1 MRACCNARNE
11 LERAHF
17 FLIPVSKSSNGI
29 RPSGCQVSINN
40 DSTSPD
46 ASAMLDVKSTTKGV
60 LLPRMTQAEI
70 GAISSPANG
79 LVVFCTTD
87 NKFYIYIT
95 SAYAWKEIL
104 YGSGTITPACGS
116 SITIT
121 HVAGNVAPV
130 DKTVTYGTVT
140 NIPGTTTKCWITQNL
155 GADQQATAVNDAT
168 EASAGWYWQFNR
180 QQGYKHTGST
190 LTPAWT
196 ITSINENSDWL
207 IANDPCALLLGSG
220 WRLPTS
226 TEWTNVDA
234 SGGWTNWNGPWNS
247 ALKMHAA
254 GYLNSTNGALYVIGS
269 SGNYGSSSQYDNS
282 YGWYLTLGSGYC
294 YMNYSTKANG
304 FSSRCLRD

>member
-1 MRACCNARNE
+1 MSALYFTE
-11 LERAHF
+11 VLGQ
-17 FLIPVSKSSNGI
+17 VGI
-29 RPSGCQVSINN
+29 NTDGSVPN
-40 DSTSPD
+40 
-46 ASAMLDVKSTTKGV
+46 ASAIFDVKSTTKGV

-95 SAYAWKEIL
+95 SAYSWKEIL
-104 YGSGTITPACGS
+104 YGSGTITPSCGS
-116 SITIT
+116 SITTT

-140 NIPGTTTKCWITQNL
+140 NIPGTATKCWITQNL
-155 GADQQATAVNDAT
+155 GADHQATTVDDAT
-168 EASAGWYWQFNR
+168 EESAGWYWQFNR

-220 WRLPTS
+220 WRQPTS
-226 TEWTNVDA
+226 TEWTNVVA
-234 SGGWTNWNGPWNS
+234 SGGWTDWNGPWNS
-247 ALKMHAA
+247 ALKMHVA
-254 GYLNSTNGALYVIGS
+254 GYLDFNDGSLSYRGSRGRYWSSTQYDSS
-269 SGNYGSSSQYDNS
+269 SGL
-282 YGWYLTLGSGYC
+282 YLSIISGGC
-294 YMNYSTKANG
+294 HVNHSDKAGG
-304 FSSRCLRD
+304 FSARCLRD